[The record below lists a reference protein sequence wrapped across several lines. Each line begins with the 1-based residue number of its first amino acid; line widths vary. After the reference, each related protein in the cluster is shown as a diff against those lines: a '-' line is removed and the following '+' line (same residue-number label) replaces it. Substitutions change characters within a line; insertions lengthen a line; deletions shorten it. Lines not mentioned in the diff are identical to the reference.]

1 VRHMAG
7 TFVLGVAAI
16 AASVFAVA
24 VSWPW
29 PWWAWAAVAAPAV
42 TGGVLMIWRDR
53 HPAALAGNESP
64 EGGGAASSSP
74 PMVTDDVTNT
84 VSGGTFS
91 GPVIQGRDVTGL
103 TFGTSGAAQPAHPP
117 EPEPGS

>member
-1 VRHMAG
+1 MAG

-16 AASVFAVA
+16 AASVFGVA

-42 TGGVLMIWRDR
+42 SGGVLMIWRDR
-53 HPAALAGNESP
+53 NPAALAGNESP

-74 PMVTDDVTNT
+74 PMVIGDVTNT

-103 TFGTSGAAQPAHPP
+103 TFGTSGAAQPALPEP